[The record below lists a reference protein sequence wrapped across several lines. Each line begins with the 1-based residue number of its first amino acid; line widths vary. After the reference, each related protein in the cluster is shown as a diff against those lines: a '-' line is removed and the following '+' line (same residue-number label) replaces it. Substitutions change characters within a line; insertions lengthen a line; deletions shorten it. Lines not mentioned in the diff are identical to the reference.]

1 LGGGFSGFS
10 GGFGAA
16 AASTG
21 GGLTSF
27 AAPGGSAL
35 LGTSSAK
42 PFGAEAD
49 SDEGDDKDDEGE
61 TGPAEFEQDKTDERF
76 YERQSKLPDECLF
89 CGPC

>member
-16 AASTG
+16 AASSG

-49 SDEGDDKDDEGE
+49 SDEEDDKDDEGE
-61 TGPAEFEQDKTDERF
+61 SGPAEFEQDKTDERF
-76 YERQSKLPDECLF
+76 YERQSKLPDEYLF